1 VTSGSK
7 ASGIKL
13 FATFSSKRC
22 WLIDRLVENKLFESL
37 HLSIII
43 IIIREVSEVQ
53 LAYLRTF

>member
-13 FATFSSKRC
+13 FSTFSSKRC

-43 IIIREVSEVQ
+43 IIREVSDLY